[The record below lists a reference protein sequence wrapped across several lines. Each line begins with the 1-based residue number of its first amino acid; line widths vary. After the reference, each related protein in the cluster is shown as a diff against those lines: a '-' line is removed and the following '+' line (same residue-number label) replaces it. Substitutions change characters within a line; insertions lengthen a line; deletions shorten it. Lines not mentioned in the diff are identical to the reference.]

1 VVVYGQKG
9 IGDFEEDGVKI
20 HLLKNQKYTF
30 QVGICTEIYSK
41 LFEPTSTKG
50 SYML

>member
-9 IGDFEEDGVKI
+9 RRDFEEDGVKI

-30 QVGICTEIYSK
+30 LGWYAGNIFKII
-41 LFEPTSTKG
+41 
-50 SYML
+50 